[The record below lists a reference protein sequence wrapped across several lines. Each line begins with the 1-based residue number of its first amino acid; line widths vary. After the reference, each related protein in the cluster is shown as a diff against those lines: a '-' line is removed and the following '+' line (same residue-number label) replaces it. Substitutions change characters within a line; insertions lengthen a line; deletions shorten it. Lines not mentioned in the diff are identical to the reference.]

1 MNDAIINM
9 MSDPAQQWV
18 VSAILSI
25 LLGPVI
31 FLIVRLLRSL
41 PTATRRTL
49 LKIVLVVLFFP
60 LIFLCLACTA
70 DPDD

>member
-1 MNDAIINM
+1 VNDAIINLM
-9 MSDPAQQWV
+9 NDPAQQWIV
-18 VSAILSI
+18 TAALSI

-31 FLIVRLLRSL
+31 FLIARFLWSL
-41 PTATRRTL
+41 HIATRRTL

-60 LIFLCLACTA
+60 LIFLFLACTA

>member
-1 MNDAIINM
+1 MNDAIINLM
-9 MSDPAQQWV
+9 NDPAQQWIV
-18 VSAILSI
+18 TAALSI

-31 FLIVRLLRSL
+31 FLIVRFIWSL
-41 PTATRRTL
+41 PTTTRRTL

-60 LIFLCLACTA
+60 LIFLFLACTA

>member
-9 MSDPAQQWV
+9 MNDPAQQWI

-31 FLIVRLLRSL
+31 FLLVRLLWSL
-41 PTATRRTL
+41 PAATRRTL

-60 LIFLCLACTA
+60 LIFLFLACTA

>member
-1 MNDAIINM
+1 VNDAIINM
-9 MSDPAQQWV
+9 MNDPAQQWI

-31 FLIVRLLRSL
+31 FLLVRLLWSL
-41 PTATRRTL
+41 PAATRRTL
-49 LKIVLVVLFFP
+49 LMIVLVVLFFP
-60 LIFLCLACTA
+60 LIFLFLACTA